1 MYREKF
7 YEKEDYKFLSLDDT
21 EIKKAILKLRLTS
34 KKSDD
39 ILTRYAAQRGCIS
52 MPFGVSP

>member
-39 ILTRYAAQRGCIS
+39 ILTRYAAQRG
-52 MPFGVSP
+52 